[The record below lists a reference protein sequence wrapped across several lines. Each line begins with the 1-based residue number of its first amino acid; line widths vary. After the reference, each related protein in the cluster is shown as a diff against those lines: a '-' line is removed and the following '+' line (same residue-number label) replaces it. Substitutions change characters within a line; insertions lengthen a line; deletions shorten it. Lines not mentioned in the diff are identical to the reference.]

1 MGFFFGMAAAVA
13 FGGAAVLNRIGMR
26 HRSDDDGV
34 LMTIFVNVVVLGLVV
49 LFAPIPKFDSRGI
62 LAFIAAGLLGTFLG
76 RSSSLRAVRLIG
88 PSRANAFLTAAPL
101 VSGLGG
107 WIVLGEEVQIGSAV
121 GGIIVLSGLRIVMS
135 NPAGVG
141 STAGPQ
147 PVAMADAVAAPG
159 PAAPTGSSVS
169 GYLFATGGA
178 VFFGMAFVVRKLGIV
193 WFPSAIVGAFLGAV
207 SAFILVAAIDSI
219 RGRMG
224 RRWREN
230 VKSIPWWFVAAG
242 VATSAALVL
251 QFIAYFDLPAWT
263 VSLLQGTQVIWTL
276 LFSYLWL
283 RREEHLTTR
292 LVWGVL
298 LVVTG
303 VSIVALQI

>member
-1 MGFFFGMAAAVA
+1 MGFFLGVAAAAA
-13 FGGAAVLNRIGMR
+13 FGGAAVLTRIGMR

-34 LMTIFVNVVVLGLVV
+34 LMTVFVNVVVLGVVV
-49 LFAPIPKFDSRGI
+49 LFAPIPEFDYRGI

-76 RSSSLRAVRLIG
+76 RSSNLRAVRIIG
-88 PSRANAFLTAAPL
+88 PARANVFLTAAPL

-107 WIVLGEEVQIGSAV
+107 WIVLGEEIGIGAAI
-121 GGIIVLSGLRIVMS
+121 GGVVVLAGLRVVMR

-141 STAGPQ
+141 VSEIGRQ
-147 PVAMADAVAAPG
+147 PVPIPDRP
-159 PAAPTGSSVS
+159 GSSRVS
-169 GYLFATGGA
+169 GYLFATAGA
-178 VFFGMAFVVRKLGIV
+178 CFFGMAFVMRKLGIL

-207 SAFILVAAIDSI
+207 SAFIIVAAIDSS

-230 VKSIPWWFVAAG
+230 VRSIPWWFVAAG
-242 VATSAALVL
+242 ITTSVALLL
-251 QFIAYFDLPAWT
+251 QFAAYFELPAWT
-263 VSLLQGTQVIWTL
+263 VSLLQGTQVMWTL
-276 LFSYLWL
+276 LWSYLWL
-283 RREEHLTTR
+283 RREEHLTMR

-303 VSIVALQI
+303 VSIVALQV